1 MSGMFHCGP
10 LEISLNAPP
19 GALGEKFIQ
28 AFELYDVAWDPPH
41 PAVKIGVVYS
51 GAPAPTLAGTFL
63 ECARMKVDADPAGL
77 RAACPSGVAASY
89 DEAQGA
95 WLITVPAQFDARA
108 RPEDIE
114 DLIGLVLTTG
124 WRRAG
129 WVPMHAAAVVNGS
142 RCVFL
147 CAPSGGGKTSL
158 TAALIRRQWRT
169 LGDDKVLLRIG
180 SGQTVELAALMRHFN
195 LHPKTQE
202 WFAEVGDLERLP
214 LYSAWT
220 EKRKVYIDDVW
231 KGRAASRARPT
242 HLVSLARRERGSGVR
257 IASLPRAEVLS
268 TLLRQTV
275 IPRDRKIAGEIL
287 AAIGATA
294 RRLEGLHVEIGE
306 DAYRDPDSLD
316 ALERALH

>member
-1 MSGMFHCGP
+1 MSESFLCGP
-10 LEISLNAPP
+10 LEISLNAPQ
-19 GALGEKFIQ
+19 GALGEKVIE
-28 AFELYDVAWDPPH
+28 AFGLYDVAWEPPH
-41 PAVKIGVVYS
+41 LPVKLNVIYS
-51 GAPAPTLAGTFL
+51 GAPAPILDGAYL
-63 ECARMKVDADPAGL
+63 QCARMKVDADRAGL
-77 RAACPSGVAASY
+77 LAVCPSGVAACY

-95 WLITVPAQFDARA
+95 WLIAAPPEFDARA
-108 RPEDIE
+108 RPEEIE

-158 TAALIRRQWRT
+158 AAALIRRRWRT
-169 LGDDKVLLRIG
+169 LGDDKLLLRSAAGEEI
-180 SGQTVELAALMRHFN
+180 ELAALMHHFN

-220 EKRKVYIDDVW
+220 EKRKVNIEDIW
-231 KGRAASRARPT
+231 KGKTAARGRPT
-242 HLVSLARRERGSGVR
+242 HLVLLARRERGAGVK
-257 IASLPRAEVLS
+257 IAALPRAEVLS

-275 IPRDRKIAGEIL
+275 IPHDRKIAAEIL
-287 AAIGATA
+287 AAVAATA
-294 RRLEGLHVEIGE
+294 RRLEGFQVEIGE
-306 DAYRDPDSLD
+306 DAYRDPALLD
-316 ALERALH
+316 LIERALY